1 MAKSVF
7 ITGAGAGIGRAT
19 ALAFAARGYTVGAY
33 DIDETG
39 LTATAES
46 IRSTGGTVLTGHLDV
61 TDYDEMTL
69 RVSEFAQANGNRLDV
84 MINNAGILVPGH
96 FEEIDVARSHQVI
109 DVNCKGVVN
118 GLYAAFPY
126 LRSTPSA
133 VVVNL
138 SSASAIYGQPE
149 LAIYSSTKFFVRG
162 LTEALNIEWQ
172 PHDIRV
178 IDMWP
183 LFVKT
188 AMIEG
193 VHIGTTDSLGIHLS
207 AADVA
212 EAIIAA
218 VDLTGMRKTLH
229 QVHFPVGVV
238 TKIFSTASRLSPA
251 ALNRLINK
259 HLSKL

>member
-1 MAKSVF
+1 MGKSVF

-19 ALAFAARGYTVGAY
+19 AVAFAGRGYTVGAY
-33 DIDETG
+33 DIDEAG
-39 LTATAES
+39 LATTAES

-61 TDYDEMTL
+61 TDYDEMSS
-69 RVSEFAQANGNRLDV
+69 RVSEFAQTNGNRLDV
-84 MINNAGILVPGH
+84 MINNAGILASGR
-96 FEEIDVARSHQVI
+96 FEEIDVAASHKEI
-109 DVNCKGVVN
+109 DVNCKGTVN

-138 SSASAIYGQPE
+138 ASASAIYGQAE
-149 LAIYSSTKFFVRG
+149 LAVYSSTKFFVRG
-162 LTEALNIEWQ
+162 LTEALNLEWQ
-172 PHDIRV
+172 RHDIRV

-193 VHIGTTDSLGIHLS
+193 VHTGSTDSLGIHLS

-212 EAIIAA
+212 DAIIAA
-218 VDLTGMRKTLH
+218 VDLSGLRKALQ
-229 QVHFPVGVV
+229 QVHFPVGTM
-238 TKIFSTASRLSPA
+238 TKVANTASRLAPPA
-251 ALNRLINK
+251 VSRLINK
-259 HLSKL
+259 RLSKL